1 MHVMPHLPLEE
12 LKRLERAEKDA
23 DRSKRM
29 RIVILGREGWTAPA
43 VAMAVGLSRRIL
55 AEEFGLLRSLLNTQ
69 IINTFLEQFFA
80 TIPDGE
86 HAVMIWDGADYDALE
101 EAATTAWRTAVLDQ
115 DLMKT
120 VCAAPYLE
128 RATSD

>member
-1 MHVMPHLPLEE
+1 VVD
-12 LKRLERAEKDA
+12 RA
-23 DRSKRM
+23 
-29 RIVILGREGWTAPA
+29 LT
-43 VAMAVGLSRRIL
+43 
-55 AEEFGLLRSLLNTQ
+55 

-101 EAATTAWRTAVLDQ
+101 EAATTVWRTAVLDQ

-120 VCAAPYLE
+120 ACAAPYLE